1 LENLLL
7 LLFNIFLFLLL
18 LGGRRLQLES
28 VDTNDSMNG
37 RRGCSGGG
45 GDIDPEC
52 FIISRMTQTE
62 SENTERE
69 RKRKSN
75 IERPVAT
82 DERANDEV
90 GKKESTQSR

>member
-1 LENLLL
+1 M
-7 LLFNIFLFLLL
+7 